1 MANRTLPALLRDE
14 VRKIRERTSVN
25 SDLILV
31 LEAGAAEIEF
41 LQAVLE
47 NIPVRLQK
55 TLDEIYH
62 DAFS

>member
-1 MANRTLPALLRDE
+1 VTDRTLPVLLRE
-14 VRKIRERTSVN
+14 QARKIRDRTSVN
-25 SDLILV
+25 SDVLLV

-47 NIPVRLQK
+47 NIPARLQK